1 LDIVQIIEGCR
12 RKDRRF
18 QKMLYE
24 RFYGYALKIAFRY
37 VYRYDSAVE
46 VTNDGF
52 VKLFLQMAKFRN
64 EREDL
69 PENILKERIKQI
81 IIQTSIDDL
90 RRNNMAP
97 EIVDIPEEVWEE
109 ESNILHDDQ
118 LLLYKELTSYVKNL
132 HPLYRIVFNMFV
144 IDGFTHFHIGN
155 ILGIT
160 VEASRSYLFAAR
172 DIMQK
177 IVDGQDVLRSRR
189 S

>member
-1 LDIVQIIEGCR
+1 LDIVQIIEGCK
-12 RKDRRF
+12 RKDRHF

-24 RFYGYALKIAFRY
+24 RFYEYALKIAFRY

-52 VKLFLQMAKFRN
+52 VKLFLQMTKFRY

-69 PENILKERIKQI
+69 PEMQLRERIKQI
-81 IIQTSIDDL
+81 IIRASIDEL
-90 RRNNMAP
+90 RRNNLAP

-109 ESNILHDDQ
+109 ESSIQHSDR
-118 LLLYKELTSYVKNL
+118 LLLNKELISYVKNL
-132 HPLYRIVFNMFV
+132 HPLYRIIFNMSV
-144 IDGFTHFHIGN
+144 IDGFTHFHIAN
-155 ILGIT
+155 TLGIS
-160 VEASRSYLFAAR
+160 VDASRSNLSAAR

-177 IVDGQDVLRSRR
+177 IVDEQDILKSRR